1 MFYVSMEF
9 QIGFDMIQSDRV
21 GTFVHTQFKTNFFCC
36 GWIGLGHPYFS
47 YYKLWSFFYQEKKK
61 SNLVMI
67 VKRFK
72 EINYIKEGLDFR
84 KEASCQLA
92 IHQCQ
97 LR

>member
-1 MFYVSMEF
+1 MSVSDWVRPDP
-9 QIGFDMIQSDRV
+9 ITIRSDRV
-21 GTFVHTQFKTNFFCC
+21 GTFVHTRFETEFFCC
-36 GWIGLGHPYFS
+36 GWIDLGHPYFS
-47 YYKLWSFFYQEKKK
+47 YYKIMELFLSRKKK

-97 LR
+97 L